1 MYPIQIDPEMIRRD
15 YAERLQHAEAER
27 FAQALVAAQR
37 KPAGQRKSG
46 WRVMRTA
53 LAILGIR

>member
-1 MYPIQIDPEMIRRD
+1 MYTVQMDPEMIRRE
-15 YAERLQHAEAER
+15 YAERLQRADAEH
-27 FAQALVAAQR
+27 FAQALLAAQR
-37 KPAGQRKSG
+37 KPNGKRKSG